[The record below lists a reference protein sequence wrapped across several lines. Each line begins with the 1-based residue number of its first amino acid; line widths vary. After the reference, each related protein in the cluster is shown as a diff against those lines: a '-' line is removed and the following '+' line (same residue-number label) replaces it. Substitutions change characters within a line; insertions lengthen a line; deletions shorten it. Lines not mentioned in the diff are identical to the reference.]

1 VAHGV
6 VNPYLVTTRSGDCAT
21 WTGDEPCPYWFDDET
36 VPSAYVGSYGFLV
49 FCGLGI
55 MLADGVWSIV
65 EITFMLISSALSK
78 DGTKADIDPE
88 TKALDELFQGDKSL
102 PWWTSLVGYA
112 VFGSSCVAIMHFAFH
127 VIWYQTVVGI
137 LIIPI
142 FAIAILQSVGMT
154 DWNMCSAFG
163 KLLMFGF
170 GAWNRSSGE
179 IIPSLALCMVNLT
192 HTP

>member
-1 VAHGV
+1 MAHGV

-112 VFGSSCVAIMHFAFH
+112 VFGSSCVAIDRVSAHLTCLCTSWREERIILSTGYSNFFCSES
-127 VIWYQTVVGI
+127 TFFI
-137 LIIPI
+137 LI
-142 FAIAILQSVGMT
+142 
-154 DWNMCSAFG
+154 D
-163 KLLMFGF
+163 
-170 GAWNRSSGE
+170 E
-179 IIPSLALCMVNLT
+179 
-192 HTP
+192 